1 MKALTRLPP
10 GFGRSTLPHI
20 QTVWSGGLMKMS
32 WDGKKWDKRALSFF
46 ENPHLNAFCQIGRG
60 MAGLRPYQ

>member
-1 MKALTRLPP
+1 
-10 GFGRSTLPHI
+10 
-20 QTVWSGGLMKMS
+20 MKMS

-60 MAGLRPYQ
+60 IAGLRPYQ

>member
-32 WDGKKWDKRALSFF
+32 WDGKKNGIKERFHFLKTR
-46 ENPHLNAFCQIGRG
+46 I
-60 MAGLRPYQ
+60 